1 MSAVESRENRDWRDC
16 TDQLDRSE
24 IRRIVAQGEL
34 VRIRHRGE
42 VVARVKE
49 VDAAGAV
56 AVAVA
61 RAITGSRWSG
71 PLFFGLKSAVEEYVG
86 GRV

>member
-16 TDQLDRSE
+16 TDQLDRSK

-49 VDAAGAV
+49 VDAA
-56 AVAVA
+56 
-61 RAITGSRWSG
+61 
-71 PLFFGLKSAVEEYVG
+71 LFFGLKSAVEEYDHG
-86 GRV
+86 ER